1 MERSCEELPDIER
14 RELEMIE
21 LVFAT
26 HNEHKLEEARALLL
40 GVAELHMPREYG
52 LAEEIPE
59 DFDTIEQNAQQKS
72 EFVYTAIGRDCF
84 SDDTGLEVEA
94 LGGAPGVYSARYA
107 GASCNADANVEKLLR
122 ALEGQKHRAARFR
135 TVVVLV
141 LGGERYMFEGCV
153 DGEILTSRRGEG
165 GFGYDPVFRPYGYA
179 QSYAEMSL
187 AEKNGLS
194 HRARAMQAL
203 RQFLEGVAERH

>member
-1 MERSCEELPDIER
+1 
-14 RELEMIE
+14 MIE

-26 HNEHKLEEARALLL
+26 HNEHKLEEARALLS

-122 ALEGQKHRAARFR
+122 ALDGQKHRAARFR
-135 TVVVLV
+135 TVVALV

-179 QSYAEMSL
+179 KSYAEMSL

>member
-1 MERSCEELPDIER
+1 
-14 RELEMIE
+14 MIE

-26 HNEHKLEEARALLL
+26 HNEHKLEEARALLSGL
-40 GVAELHMPREYG
+40 VVLHMPREYG
-52 LAEEIPE
+52 LTEEIPE

-107 GASCNADANVEKLLR
+107 GASCSADANVEKLLR

-135 TVVVLV
+135 TVVALV

-153 DGEILTSRRGEG
+153 DGEILTSRRGDC

-179 QSYAEMSL
+179 KSYAEMSL

>member
-1 MERSCEELPDIER
+1 
-14 RELEMIE
+14 MIE

-26 HNEHKLEEARALLL
+26 HNEHKLEEARALLSGL
-40 GVAELHMPREYG
+40 AVLHMPREYG
-52 LAEEIPE
+52 LTEEIPE

-135 TVVVLV
+135 TVVALV

-179 QSYAEMSL
+179 KSYAEMSL

>member
-1 MERSCEELPDIER
+1 
-14 RELEMIE
+14 MIE

-94 LGGAPGVYSARYA
+94 LGGAPGAYSARYA

-179 QSYAEMSL
+179 KSYAEMSL

>member
-1 MERSCEELPDIER
+1 
-14 RELEMIE
+14 MIE

-135 TVVVLV
+135 TVVALV

-179 QSYAEMSL
+179 KSYAEMSL

>member
-1 MERSCEELPDIER
+1 MRSYPIVER

-26 HNEHKLEEARALLL
+26 HNEHKLEEARALLS

-52 LAEEIPE
+52 LTEEIPE

-94 LGGAPGVYSARYA
+94 LGGAPGAYSARYA
-107 GASCNADANVEKLLR
+107 GGSCNADANVEKLLR
-122 ALEGQKHRAARFR
+122 ALDGQKHRAARFR
-135 TVVVLV
+135 TVVALV

-153 DGEILTSRRGEG
+153 DGEILTSRRGDC

-179 QSYAEMSL
+179 KSYAEMSL

>member
-1 MERSCEELPDIER
+1 
-14 RELEMIE
+14 MIE

-26 HNEHKLEEARALLL
+26 HNEHKLEEARALLSGL
-40 GVAELHMPREYG
+40 AVLHMPREYG
-52 LAEEIPE
+52 LTEEIPE

-94 LGGAPGVYSARYA
+94 LGGAPGAYSARYA

-135 TVVVLV
+135 TVVALV

-179 QSYAEMSL
+179 KSYAEMSL

>member
-1 MERSCEELPDIER
+1 
-14 RELEMIE
+14 MIE

-179 QSYAEMSL
+179 KSYAEMSL

>member
-1 MERSCEELPDIER
+1 
-14 RELEMIE
+14 MIE

-26 HNEHKLEEARALLL
+26 HNEHKLEEARALLSGL
-40 GVAELHMPREYG
+40 AVLHMPREYG
-52 LAEEIPE
+52 LTEEIPE

-122 ALEGQKHRAARFR
+122 ALDGQKHRAARFR
-135 TVVVLV
+135 TVVALV

-179 QSYAEMSL
+179 KSYAEMSL
-187 AEKNGLS
+187 AEKNSLS